1 MNTKDIPFEP
11 SLHSVPELSAPAPS
25 YPRTPVAPRS
35 SSRSAAPPPGEDA
48 IWVDCFYYGFYM
60 EKSRCARVST
70 PFAKHRCL
78 ASHSRTYDGLACRL
92 PAFQA
97 SLRQKQA
104 MHKSHQHMAR

>member
-1 MNTKDIPFEP
+1 MKRTKSSLLAFKLREFLNTKDIPFEP

-60 EKSRCARVST
+60 DK
-70 PFAKHRCL
+70 KK
-78 ASHSRTYDGLACRL
+78 L

-97 SLRQKQA
+97 SLRQNQA
-104 MHKSHQHMAR
+104 LQSFQQKPMAATAR